1 MTARLSAW
9 VIFVALLG
17 MAGSACHRTKVQS
30 GLTGV
35 NLTVHYDK
43 GLGLTALKMA
53 GWIGSTPA
61 FTPGLLPNPTRPL
74 TSGVES
80 AAILVAPS
88 LGGKMLIVRVDGQA
102 EDVLA
107 GS

>member
-1 MTARLSAW
+1 
-9 VIFVALLG
+9 
-17 MAGSACHRTKVQS
+17 MAGPACHRTKVQS

-43 GLGLTALKMA
+43 GLGLTALRMA

-61 FTPGLLPNPTRPL
+61 FTPGLLPDRPRPL

-80 AAILVAPS
+80 AAILVAPN
-88 LGGKMLIVRVDGQA
+88 LGGQMLLLRVDGLA
-102 EDVLA
+102 GDVLPSAA
-107 GS
+107 GRCRWC